1 MLQRNVHSMMGFT
14 FSPITDIE
22 CYQTSPLK
30 GNPLPLLDSLG
41 GHLPQKSAQKIILTP
56 IHPDCRQNSQ
66 KLVPLPHCIGMTE
79 YLLNNLIKVLA
90 FLAYLIDKSAI
101 DKTVISGVVQFYDL
115 CSMTSNHRI
124 INWVYIF
131 QAIKLNSA

>member
-1 MLQRNVHSMMGFT
+1 MLRRNVHSMMGFT

-22 CYQTSPLK
+22 YYQISPLN
-30 GNPLPLLDSLG
+30 GDPLPLLDSFG
-41 GHLPQKSAQKIILTP
+41 GKLTFFLQKPAQKSILTP

-90 FLAYLIDKSAI
+90 FFSLPY
-101 DKTVISGVVQFYDL
+101 
-115 CSMTSNHRI
+115 R
-124 INWVYIF
+124 
-131 QAIKLNSA
+131 